1 MVMFAGKQ
9 ILPVLGELN
18 AAFGGKNPTVSPE
31 NFKAFSHGEPLG
43 PALVRVLGSKHEELN
58 GLLQAYVAMMP
69 RGFQESL
76 RAILYYALSSE
87 PRVLLN
93 FSWSPGYDFEMTIWE
108 MVEKAPLHSGITI
121 ALKGRYPDEGTRY
134 AAT

>member
-1 MVMFAGKQ
+1 MMFGLQ
-9 ILPVLGELN
+9 LLPVLGELN
-18 AAFGGKNPTVSPE
+18 RAFGGKNPAVSTE
-31 NFKAFSHGEPLG
+31 HFKAFGPGQELG
-43 PALVRVLGSKHEELN
+43 PALLRVLDPKNEELN
-58 GLLQAYVAMMP
+58 GLLNAYVSMMP

-93 FSWSPGYDFEMTIWE
+93 FSWAPAYDFEMTIWE
-108 MVEKAPLHSGITI
+108 MPEPAPAHTGMTI
-121 ALKGRYPDEGTRY
+121 LLKGRYPDEGTRF

>member
-1 MVMFAGKQ
+1 MMFGLQ
-9 ILPVLGELN
+9 LLPVLGELN
-18 AAFGGKNPTVSPE
+18 NAFGGKHPTVSAE
-31 NFKAFSHGEPLG
+31 NFKAFSPGQDLG
-43 PALVRVLGSKHEELN
+43 PALIGVMNPKHEELN
-58 GLLQAYVAMMP
+58 GLLHAYVSMMP

-93 FSWSPGYDFEMTIWE
+93 FSWAPAYDFEMTIWE
-108 MVEKAPLHSGITI
+108 MTEPPPAHTGMTI
-121 ALKGRYPDEGTRY
+121 LLKGRYPDEGTRF